1 MIISHWGIFPGWFV
15 PFSNRIGESRMRFE
29 AVDFD
34 TYCAAIDAVN
44 AAALELAELEAMERR
59 HSGRKFH

>member
-15 PFSNRIGESRMRFE
+15 PFSNRIGETRMSFQ

-59 HSGRKFH
+59 HYGRAFH